1 MKNLL
6 ILLTVLFIGL
16 KLGSVITWP
25 WLYVLAPLILWTAFV
40 ISVGVAV
47 AILTFREE
55 MEAQKAGER
64 IDKIISDLLKK

>member
-25 WLYVLAPLILWTAFV
+25 WLYVLAPLILWIAFV
-40 ISVGVAV
+40 IFVGVAV

-55 MEAQKAGER
+55 MEARKAGER
-64 IDKIISDLLKK
+64 IDKIISDLKK